1 MHSPNLYDEL
11 GDYARDLIKNK
22 ARMLV
27 GKAGFRASDLEDLEQ
42 ELALDLFTRLPKY
55 NPERARRTTF
65 MAMVV
70 DHKLSALLDER
81 HAQCRDWRMCRESL
95 DECADCE
102 DGLSRADTLA
112 DAAAPTSDD
121 LALEI
126 DLQRA
131 LDTLPADLR
140 ELWDLLLDSNINR
153 VARRAGISR
162 ATIYAKRDRLREALR
177 EAGL

>member
-1 MHSPNLYDEL
+1 MYSPNLYDEL

-42 ELALDLFTRLPKY
+42 ELALDLFARLPKY

-95 DECADCE
+95 DECSACE
-102 DGLSRADTLA
+102 DGASRADALA
-112 DAAAPTSDD
+112 DASVPTSDD

-131 LDTLPADLR
+131 LETLPPDLR

-153 VARRAGISR
+153 VARQTGIPR
-162 ATIYAKRDRLREALR
+162 TTIYAKRERLRKALR

>member
-1 MHSPNLYDEL
+1 MHSPNHYDEL

-22 ARMLV
+22 ARTLV

-42 ELALDLFTRLPKY
+42 ELALDLFARLPKF

-81 HAQCRDWRMCRESL
+81 HAQCRDWRLCRESL
-95 DECADCE
+95 DECAECE
-102 DGLSRADTLA
+102 GGVSRADTLA
-112 DAAAPTSDD
+112 DASVPTRDD
-121 LALEI
+121 LALGI

-131 LDTLPADLR
+131 LETLPPDLR

-153 VARRAGISR
+153 VARQAGISR
-162 ATIYAKRDRLREALR
+162 ATIYAKRERLGQALR
-177 EAGL
+177 DAGM